1 MLHKDHP
8 IALRHSVIEQISFL
22 HTNRIKRTGRN
33 RYSVKIDTNINM
45 CLVMHESF
53 DMCV

>member
-8 IALRHSVIEQISFL
+8 IARRHSVIEQNSL
-22 HTNRIKRTGRN
+22 PHTNKIKRTGRN
-33 RYSVKIDTNINM
+33 GYVVKIDTNINM